1 MAIRYYISTEE
12 ASFFINNRM
21 GYANSIP
28 TSGNYKVGDF
38 IISSTQ
44 EDGIFGWVC
53 TVAGTPGEWEVIGS
67 GMSNGSVMHDKVVGY
82 INAVSFSDT
91 RSSIEIGI
99 NEYEKGKDFLEVHY
113 NGLMLAEGVHYN
125 VSEDGKSIIALDEV
139 WNENADDTQQ
149 MIFRVIKSEGV
160 NVKELKNTINI
171 NSACYEVEM
180 GIEGF
185 SPEKDVVEVHLNG
198 VLLVQGVD
206 YEIVEG
212 RISKL
217 DRNEAWNPYNVN
229 GQKMFVRVFRN
240 IANLVEP
247 VDGSVTMEKLSPD
260 VRSDVAAIDGLVSS
274 LGIQNSTISNLND
287 RVTAIEEKIESG
299 DIVTN
304 GGGGGGGPVKLTYKD
319 NLVEVIN
326 TNTVAIGLPFNKEK
340 DMLEVHIDGLKLA
353 EGVHYNISEDGTSIV
368 KVEGVWNPDSLEDQ
382 YIDFRVI
389 TAGNQQIDHLTRN
402 VEFSSPMTEVGIELE
417 YEHGVDILIVHL
429 NGIKLVEGLD
439 FEYVAEGNK
448 IVKIDGNEPWNLY
461 GVDGQLF
468 VIDVLRNVGE
478 KVEMDDLADDVKQA
492 IEAAGN
498 IDLSGFATK
507 EELNVLFQDV
517 DNGKNLIATSIGNPL
532 ITGNSTFKAMSEA
545 ILGLRRNTENET
557 DAKEVLYNMMIE
569 DGYNEATSSM
579 TVDELIDLLD
589 DSNIKLNEI
598 AQVACGYGH
607 AFILKNDG
615 SLWACG
621 NNSTGQL
628 GLNNKTDSTTFKQVT
643 TNINNDVKQV
653 ACGDNFTIILK
664 NDGSVWGS
672 GYNGFR
678 SLGLGD
684 NVDRTTF
691 TQVTTNVNNDVK
703 QIACGHRHTMIIK
716 NDGSLWGCGYNN
728 NGELGLN
735 NVSQKDTFTKVTTN
749 VNNDVKFVT
758 CGMNYTFIIKNDGSL
773 WGCGYNSDGQLGL
786 GTYDSDAHTTF
797 TQVTTNIN
805 NDVAEIACGNGHSII
820 IKNDG
825 SVWGCGRNDYGQV
838 GLNNTTTR
846 ITTFTQATTNINND
860 AKQVSCGWY
869 HTMVLKNDGSV
880 WTCGWN
886 THGQLGLSNNDDKSV
901 LTKASDNCIKATCGS
916 YYIFMVKNDN
926 SVWSSGDSY
935 AGQLGLGDKDRRN
948 EFTQVQIPSSPIDEY
963 EISRLKLYY
972 YLLDNEIPVTEDM
985 NVSNMLDLLVD
996 EYVNNMILGYENNL
1010 RIILTDEGVEVTEE
1024 DDMANLITKVDEE
1037 FDRKNNQE
1045 YQFDANQEGYPV
1057 DILTYTD
1064 KIVSSSTTWA
1074 IFKQE
1079 TLPLSGIFKCET
1091 GFTKLGTKASP
1102 ASVRLGV
1109 VDTNGVETFYD
1120 TFSQSSTNGTTI
1132 ANWIID
1138 IQRDS
1143 TINFYGMVESAAN
1156 TLSIHRVSI
1165 STNVVCN

>member
-1 MAIRYYISTEE
+1 MAMRYYISTEE

-217 DRNEAWNPYNVN
+217 DRSEAWNPYNVS
-229 GQKMFVRVFRN
+229 GQKMFVRLFRN

-247 VDGSVTMEKLSPD
+247 IDGSITMEKLSPD
-260 VRSDVAAIDGLVSS
+260 VRSDVAAIDGIVTTV
-274 LGIQNSTISNLND
+274 GIQNSTISNLND

-304 GGGGGGGPVKLTYKD
+304 GGGGGGPVKLTYKD
-319 NLVEVIN
+319 NLVEVVN

-353 EGVHYNISEDGTSIV
+353 EGVHYNISEDGINIV

-448 IVKIDGNEPWNLY
+448 IVKIDASEPWNLY

-498 IDLSGFATK
+498 IDLSGYATK

-569 DGYNEATSSM
+569 DGYNEATSEM

-589 DSNIKLNEI
+589 ESGIEIGDIKQI
-598 AQVACGYGH
+598 ACGNYH
-607 AFILKNDG
+607 TVILKNDG
-615 SLWACG
+615 TVWSAG
-621 NNSTGQL
+621 QNDYGQL
-628 GLNNKTDSTTFKQVT
+628 GLGDSNYRNKFTQMIYNINNDAKQIACGALHTVILKNDGTVWSCGRNDYGQLGLGSSVDGIILSQVDQTGVTKISCGANHTTILRNNELWVAGDNTYGQISLGITASVKSFNKISDDVLNMSCGGYHTFIIKNDNTIWSCGRNDYGQLGLGTGGSGTNAKEFKLVPNCTDVKCISCGSVHTALVKNDGSVWSCGFNMYGALGWGDFDTVNHPTFTQIT

-653 ACGDNFTIILK
+653 ACGGMSTFILK
-664 NDGSVWGS
+664 NDGSVWSCG
-672 GYNGFR
+672 
-678 SLGLGD
+678 
-684 NVDRTTF
+684 
-691 TQVTTNVNNDVK
+691 TN
-703 QIACGHRHTMIIK
+703 
-716 NDGSLWGCGYNN
+716 
-728 NGELGLN
+728 
-735 NVSQKDTFTKVTTN
+735 
-749 VNNDVKFVT
+749 
-758 CGMNYTFIIKNDGSL
+758 NY
-773 WGCGYNSDGQLGL
+773 GQLGL
-786 GTYDSDAHTTF
+786 GDTTNRLTF

-805 NDVAEIACGNGHSII
+805 NDVKEITCGEGHAFIT
-820 IKNDG
+820 KTDG
-825 SVWGCGRNDYGQV
+825 TIWSC
-838 GLNNTTTR
+838 GLNN
-846 ITTFTQATTNINND
+846 
-860 AKQVSCGWY
+860 Y
-869 HTMVLKNDGSV
+869 
-880 WTCGWN
+880 
-886 THGQLGLSNNDDKSV
+886 GQLGLDD
-901 LTKASDNCIKATCGS
+901 TTN
-916 YYIFMVKNDN
+916 
-926 SVWSSGDSY
+926 
-935 AGQLGLGDKDRRN
+935 RN
-948 EFTQVQIPSSPIDEY
+948 TFTQVPLSTSVDEY
-963 EISRLKLYY
+963 EMSRLKLYY

-985 NVSNMLDLLVD
+985 NVSTMLDLLVD
-996 EYVNNMILGYENNL
+996 DYVNNMILGYENNL
-1010 RIILTDEGVEVTEE
+1010 RIILTDEGVSVTEE
-1024 DDMANLITKVDEE
+1024 DNMDSLIAKVDEE
-1037 FDRKNNQE
+1037 FDRKNTQE

-1057 DILTYTD
+1057 NILSYAG
-1064 KIVSSSTTWA
+1064 KIISNSTTWE

-1079 TLPLSGIFKCET
+1079 TLPLSGIFKCT
-1091 GFTKLGTKASP
+1091 TIFTKVGTKATP
-1102 ASVRLGV
+1102 VHVRLGI

-1120 TFSQSSTNGTTI
+1120 TFSQSSTNGTET
-1132 ANWIID
+1132 ANWIVD
-1138 IQRDS
+1138 IQQDS
-1143 TINFYGMVESAAN
+1143 TINFYAMVESSGN
-1156 TLSIHRVSI
+1156 TLTVENINI
-1165 STNVVCN
+1165 STNIVCN

>member
-1 MAIRYYISTEE
+1 MAMRYYISTEE

-67 GMSNGSVMHDKVVGY
+67 GMGNSGSVMHDKVVGY

-212 RISKL
+212 RISKK
-217 DRNEAWNPYNVN
+217 DRSEAGNPYNVN

-240 IANLVEP
+240 IANLIEP
-247 VDGSVTMEKLSPD
+247 TDGSVTVEKLAPELA
-260 VRSDVAAIDGLVSS
+260 SDIAAIDGLVATV
-274 LGIQNSTISNLND
+274 GIQNSTISNLND

-304 GGGGGGGPVKLTYKD
+304 GGGGGGPVKLTYKD
-319 NLVEVIN
+319 NLVEVVN

-353 EGVHYNISEDGTSIV
+353 EGVHYNISEDGLSIV

-417 YEHGVDILIVHL
+417 YKHGVDILIVHL

-448 IVKIDGNEPWNLY
+448 IVKIDASEPWNLY

-498 IDLSGFATK
+498 IDLSG
-507 EELNVLFQDV
+507 
-517 DNGKNLIATSIGNPL
+517 
-532 ITGNSTFKAMSEA
+532 
-545 ILGLRRNTENET
+545 
-557 DAKEVLYNMMIE
+557 
-569 DGYNEATSSM
+569 
-579 TVDELIDLLD
+579 
-589 DSNIKLNEI
+589 
-598 AQVACGYGH
+598 
-607 AFILKNDG
+607 
-615 SLWACG
+615 
-621 NNSTGQL
+621 
-628 GLNNKTDSTTFKQVT
+628 
-643 TNINNDVKQV
+643 
-653 ACGDNFTIILK
+653 
-664 NDGSVWGS
+664 
-672 GYNGFR
+672 
-678 SLGLGD
+678 
-684 NVDRTTF
+684 
-691 TQVTTNVNNDVK
+691 
-703 QIACGHRHTMIIK
+703 
-716 NDGSLWGCGYNN
+716 
-728 NGELGLN
+728 
-735 NVSQKDTFTKVTTN
+735 
-749 VNNDVKFVT
+749 
-758 CGMNYTFIIKNDGSL
+758 
-773 WGCGYNSDGQLGL
+773 
-786 GTYDSDAHTTF
+786 
-797 TQVTTNIN
+797 
-805 NDVAEIACGNGHSII
+805 
-820 IKNDG
+820 
-825 SVWGCGRNDYGQV
+825 
-838 GLNNTTTR
+838 
-846 ITTFTQATTNINND
+846 
-860 AKQVSCGWY
+860 
-869 HTMVLKNDGSV
+869 
-880 WTCGWN
+880 
-886 THGQLGLSNNDDKSV
+886 
-901 LTKASDNCIKATCGS
+901 
-916 YYIFMVKNDN
+916 
-926 SVWSSGDSY
+926 
-935 AGQLGLGDKDRRN
+935 
-948 EFTQVQIPSSPIDEY
+948 
-963 EISRLKLYY
+963 
-972 YLLDNEIPVTEDM
+972 
-985 NVSNMLDLLVD
+985 
-996 EYVNNMILGYENNL
+996 
-1010 RIILTDEGVEVTEE
+1010 
-1024 DDMANLITKVDEE
+1024 
-1037 FDRKNNQE
+1037 
-1045 YQFDANQEGYPV
+1045 
-1057 DILTYTD
+1057 
-1064 KIVSSSTTWA
+1064 
-1074 IFKQE
+1074 
-1079 TLPLSGIFKCET
+1079 
-1091 GFTKLGTKASP
+1091 
-1102 ASVRLGV
+1102 
-1109 VDTNGVETFYD
+1109 
-1120 TFSQSSTNGTTI
+1120 
-1132 ANWIID
+1132 
-1138 IQRDS
+1138 
-1143 TINFYGMVESAAN
+1143 
-1156 TLSIHRVSI
+1156 
-1165 STNVVCN
+1165 

>member
-113 NGLMLAEGVHYN
+113 NGLMLAEGIHYN
-125 VSEDGKSIIALDEV
+125 VSEDGKSIIALDEL

-217 DRNEAWNPYNVN
+217 DRSEAWNPYNVS
-229 GQKMFVRVFRN
+229 GQKMFVRLFRN

-247 VDGSVTMEKLSPD
+247 ADGSVTMEKLSPD

-304 GGGGGGGPVKLTYKD
+304 GGGGGGPVKLTYKD

-353 EGVHYNISEDGTSIV
+353 EGVHYNISEDETSIV

-402 VEFSSPMTEVGIELE
+402 VEFSSPMTEVGIDLE

-478 KVEMDDLADDVKQA
+478 KVTMNDLADDVKQA

-498 IDLSGFATK
+498 IDISGK
-507 EELNVLFQDV
+507 QDKT
-517 DNGKNLIATSIGNPL
+517 DNGLVTTNKTIVG
-532 ITGNSTFKAMSEA
+532 A
-545 ILGLRRNTENET
+545 INEVENET
-557 DAKEVLYNMMIE
+557 IDIKNSLVSVLLNKGISCNTNQSWFELFGLLVNNISSGGGTGGEDNEEPEQPVYDTYLLKDGIRVTNGEAYNTFGNLNAAEGVYLHGSYLQLSFSYDTEVISFNKYVE
-569 DGYNEATSSM
+569 DFSKYTTVRVTMYSNSTSS
-579 TVDELIDLLD
+579 TPYLYVNQFKNAGVSGNFTNSSRPQEY
-589 DSNIKLNEI
+589 NYVIKQLT
-598 AQVACGYGH
+598 
-607 AFILKNDG
+607 
-615 SLWACG
+615 
-621 NNSTGQL
+621 NNST
-628 GLNNKTDSTTFKQVT
+628 K
-643 TNINNDVKQV
+643 
-653 ACGDNFTIILK
+653 
-664 NDGSVWGS
+664 
-672 GYNGFR
+672 
-678 SLGLGD
+678 
-684 NVDRTTF
+684 
-691 TQVTTNVNNDVK
+691 
-703 QIACGHRHTMIIK
+703 HT
-716 NDGSLWGCGYNN
+716 
-728 NGELGLN
+728 
-735 NVSQKDTFTKVTTN
+735 
-749 VNNDVKFVT
+749 
-758 CGMNYTFIIKNDGSL
+758 YTFDISGWTGVGYLGFTAAND
-773 WGCGYNSDGQLGL
+773 
-786 GTYDSDAHTTF
+786 
-797 TQVTTNIN
+797 
-805 NDVAEIACGNGHSII
+805 
-820 IKNDG
+820 
-825 SVWGCGRNDYGQV
+825 
-838 GLNNTTTR
+838 TTTGTIY
-846 ITTFTQATTNINND
+846 ITDI
-860 AKQVSCGWY
+860 
-869 HTMVLKNDGSV
+869 
-880 WTCGWN
+880 
-886 THGQLGLSNNDDKSV
+886 
-901 LTKASDNCIKATCGS
+901 
-916 YYIFMVKNDN
+916 
-926 SVWSSGDSY
+926 
-935 AGQLGLGDKDRRN
+935 
-948 EFTQVQIPSSPIDEY
+948 
-963 EISRLKLYY
+963 EIL
-972 YLLDNEIPVTEDM
+972 
-985 NVSNMLDLLVD
+985 
-996 EYVNNMILGYENNL
+996 
-1010 RIILTDEGVEVTEE
+1010 
-1024 DDMANLITKVDEE
+1024 
-1037 FDRKNNQE
+1037 
-1045 YQFDANQEGYPV
+1045 
-1057 DILTYTD
+1057 
-1064 KIVSSSTTWA
+1064 
-1074 IFKQE
+1074 
-1079 TLPLSGIFKCET
+1079 
-1091 GFTKLGTKASP
+1091 
-1102 ASVRLGV
+1102 
-1109 VDTNGVETFYD
+1109 
-1120 TFSQSSTNGTTI
+1120 
-1132 ANWIID
+1132 
-1138 IQRDS
+1138 
-1143 TINFYGMVESAAN
+1143 
-1156 TLSIHRVSI
+1156 
-1165 STNVVCN
+1165 

>member
-82 INAVSFSDT
+82 INAVSFSDA

-217 DRNEAWNPYNVN
+217 DRSEAWNPYNIS
-229 GQKMFVRVFRN
+229 GQKMFVRLFRN

-247 VDGSVTMEKLSPD
+247 ADGSVTMEKLSPD

-274 LGIQNSTISNLND
+274 MGIQNSTISNLND

-304 GGGGGGGPVKLTYKD
+304 GGGGGGGPVKLSYKD
-319 NLVEVIN
+319 NLVEVVN

-389 TAGNQQIDHLTRN
+389 SAGNQQIDHLTRN
-402 VEFSSPMTEVGIELE
+402 VEFSSPMTEVGIDLE
-417 YEHGVDILIVHL
+417 YKHGVDILIVHL

-439 FEYVAEGNK
+439 FEYIAEGNK

-478 KVEMDDLADDVKQA
+478 KVTMNDLADDVKQA

-498 IDLSGFATK
+498 IDISGK
-507 EELNVLFQDV
+507 QDKT
-517 DNGKNLIATSIGNPL
+517 DNGL
-532 ITGNSTFKAMSEA
+532 ITTNKTIVGA
-545 ILGLRRNTENET
+545 INEVENET
-557 DAKEVLYNMMIE
+557 ITIKQSLVDVLNIKGIPCDNNQSWFNLFGLLLENLNSGGGNGSGDGTLLSGQWNEIKSIGTARSNIGVCVCQGKIYCLGGLKGDNTASNLFACYDPSTNNWETLASFPLNIYGAACTANEETGTIYVHFIMDTPNSTSCIFKPYFYNIS
-569 DGYNEATSSM
+569 NNTWNK
-579 TVDELIDLLD
+579 TVDSPNGGNGTAMPSKAFMINNRATLLD
-589 DSNIKLNEI
+589 RGNGNLGIKVYTAGTGFDYIYDTNGYPDTYIGSANCCCNNIIYSIGGYIQDLDGPI
-598 AQVACGYGH
+598 AQNKIISVDVQKIVSTELSPLPVYLVGASAEVYEGIIYVFGGREKDS
-607 AFILKNDG
+607 ATGG
-615 SLWACG
+615 SFRV
-621 NNSTGQL
+621 NN
-628 GLNNKTDSTTFKQVT
+628 NIYVYD
-643 TNINNDVKQV
+643 INND
-653 ACGDNFTIILK
+653 TW
-664 NDGSVWGS
+664 S
-672 GYNGFR
+672 
-678 SLGLGD
+678 
-684 NVDRTTF
+684 
-691 TQVTTNVNNDVK
+691 
-703 QIACGHRHTMIIK
+703 TMEGKGIDIT
-716 NDGSLWGCGYNN
+716 YA
-728 NGELGLN
+728 
-735 NVSQKDTFTKVTTN
+735 
-749 VNNDVKFVT
+749 
-758 CGMNYTFIIKNDGSL
+758 
-773 WGCGYNSDGQLGL
+773 
-786 GTYDSDAHTTF
+786 GT
-797 TQVTTNIN
+797 
-805 NDVAEIACGNGHSII
+805 SII
-820 IKNDG
+820 DNKIYVFGG
-825 SVWGCGRNDYGQV
+825 SNGTD
-838 GLNNTTTR
+838 
-846 ITTFTQATTNINND
+846 I
-860 AKQVSCGWY
+860 
-869 HTMVLKNDGSV
+869 
-880 WTCGWN
+880 
-886 THGQLGLSNNDDKSV
+886 
-901 LTKASDNCIKATCGS
+901 S
-916 YYIFMVKNDN
+916 Y
-926 SVWSSGDSY
+926 
-935 AGQLGLGDKDRRN
+935 
-948 EFTQVQIPSSPIDEY
+948 IPSSGESNKSYVFIIGEEQPTYSFIEGLTDDPGEITLNELNRYGNVQVNEVSLNSSAYNGIAIYVLENPINQSCYIYYQINFENLLDFDKISKITISAKIVRDIPNVNVLNSDNGYDEFTFGVYDSMDPEYDEPIWTIKQENKIKKESEPTEFTEYVLDTRTISGKHKFAILYSASHYSYKDEY
-963 EISRLKLYY
+963 MGPVYCLSQ
-972 YLLDNEIPVTEDM
+972 LDI
-985 NVSNMLDLLVD
+985 
-996 EYVNNMILGYENNL
+996 
-1010 RIILTDEGVEVTEE
+1010 
-1024 DDMANLITKVDEE
+1024 K
-1037 FDRKNNQE
+1037 
-1045 YQFDANQEGYPV
+1045 
-1057 DILTYTD
+1057 
-1064 KIVSSSTTWA
+1064 KIK
-1074 IFKQE
+1074 FE
-1079 TLPLSGIFKCET
+1079 
-1091 GFTKLGTKASP
+1091 
-1102 ASVRLGV
+1102 
-1109 VDTNGVETFYD
+1109 
-1120 TFSQSSTNGTTI
+1120 
-1132 ANWIID
+1132 
-1138 IQRDS
+1138 
-1143 TINFYGMVESAAN
+1143 
-1156 TLSIHRVSI
+1156 
-1165 STNVVCN
+1165 